1 MCAFYGSRMVRY
13 GEFPGAP
20 AVRIG
25 QDSVPRLI
33 VGCTEASK
41 RSLVVRPLRCQ
52 GVRGNQRLVGK
63 TPALESSHYPRYQNG
78 SVGCEHMSI
87 EREMADS
94 AGVMDVVARSPRQR
108 ESGRLAAGRLPARS
122 ASRAATSRSPA

>member
-1 MCAFYGSRMVRY
+1 MSCLIKCCTVLFLFFPGPFTAPGWSD

-94 AGVMDVVARSPRQR
+94 AGASGGASECGVWWAR
-108 ESGRLAAGRLPARS
+108 
-122 ASRAATSRSPA
+122 